1 MDILTISITKVHSV
15 QEYRHCV
22 LVDCDTD
29 CYGGKTQHNHVCF
42 IMEEWNNSIRSTY
55 QYKETQGHSANS
67 IEYFEGLTDDEY
79 FQRFCRTLKDFT
91 DAELVEE
98 VNRRIQNILWNTIG
112 FDVKLITKEKR

>member
-1 MDILTISITKVHSV
+1 MDILTVGITRIHSV

-29 CYGGKTQHNHVCF
+29 CYGGKILHNQVCF
-42 IMEEWNNSIRSTY
+42 TKEAWNNNVKVTLHY
-55 QYKETQGHSANS
+55 LETQGHSADS
-67 IEYFEGLTDDEY
+67 VGYFEGLTDDEY

-98 VNRRIQNILWNTIG
+98 VNRRVRDSLWNTIS
-112 FDVKLITKEKR
+112 FDVKLVTKEKR

>member
-1 MDILTISITKVHSV
+1 MDILTVGITRVHSV

-29 CYGGKTQHNHVCF
+29 CYGAKTQHSQVCF
-42 IMEEWNNSIRSTY
+42 IMEEWNSIKHTH
-55 QYKETQGHSANS
+55 QYKETQGHSIS
-67 IEYFEGLTDDEY
+67 GVEYFEGLTDDEY

-98 VNRRIQNILWNTIG
+98 VNRRVQSSLWNTIG
-112 FDVKLITKEKR
+112 FDVKLITKER